1 MTLMNNIYS
10 CVKSRASEQAK
21 QYNTNNKLAAY
32 TSRCI
37 RLKCLLTFIFILNI
51 DNKLNYKWIVNEC
64 DTNCLFTM

>member
-51 DNKLNYKWIVNEC
+51 DNKLNY
-64 DTNCLFTM
+64 